1 MAWFRNSN
9 FEVDE
14 IAVAKAFC
22 AVCVAI
28 GLFGYL

>member
-1 MAWFRNSN
+1 MSWFKNN
-9 FEVDE
+9 QFEVDE
-14 IAVAKAFC
+14 IAVAKVFC